1 NTRISDAAKSVAH
14 RDQELSALR
23 EALHEDIRRN
33 DWEAATRMVD
43 EMERRFGYRQEAESL
58 REEIQIARAEA
69 MRRKLDE
76 AAAVVA
82 QLIEAGDWPKA
93 RREIDRLERVLPD
106 EPRVAEIAAF
116 FHRRRELR
124 KRELLKAW
132 SEAIR
137 RDDVDGGINI
147 LKELDQ
153 HLTREEAQSLQSSA
167 RELFKEK
174 LQQLGVQFRFAV
186 KERRWRDALEVG
198 VQLIEEFPNTR
209 MASEVS
215 EHIDGLRKRAG
226 LTSDVEVVAREAPT
240 ASAK

>member
-1 NTRISDAAKSVAH
+1 
-14 RDQELSALR
+14 
-23 EALHEDIRRN
+23 
-33 DWEAATRMVD
+33 MVD

-76 AAAVVA
+76 AAAVVT

-116 FHRRRELR
+116 FHQRRELR

-226 LTSDVEVVAREAPT
+226 LTSDVEVVAREAP
-240 ASAK
+240 APIVK